1 MTAKASRQNP
11 SSGTRR
17 LRGQTAYLAG
27 LAAENAVE
35 RAYQQMGAQ
44 TLETRW
50 RGKGGEIDMILQHGT
65 EIVFCEVKKATTFDE
80 GKARL
85 RPQQMQRIHASAS
98 EYLAKV
104 QDGQLASVR
113 FDLAVADESGQVTI
127 QQSAFSH
134 F

>member
-1 MTAKASRQNP
+1 M
-11 SSGTRR
+11 RR

-27 LAAENAVE
+27 LAAESAVE
-35 RAYQQMGAQ
+35 RAYQQMGAHV
-44 TLETRW
+44 LETRW
-50 RGKGGEIDMILQHGT
+50 RGKGGEIDMILQHGA

-80 GKARL
+80 AKARL
-85 RPQQMQRIHASAS
+85 RPLQMQRIHASAS

-113 FDLAVADESGQVTI
+113 FDLAAVDGSGQVNI

>member
-1 MTAKASRQNP
+1 MTTKASRQKQP
-11 SSGTRR
+11 SGPRR

-27 LAAENAVE
+27 LAAEDAVE
-35 RAYQQMGAQ
+35 RAYQDMGAQ

-65 EIVFCEVKKATTFDE
+65 EIVFCEVKKAPTFDQA
-80 GKARL
+80 KARL
-85 RPQQMQRIHASAS
+85 RPLQMQRIHASAS

-104 QDGQLASVR
+104 ENGQLASVR
-113 FDLAVADESGQVTI
+113 FDLASVDESGRVDI